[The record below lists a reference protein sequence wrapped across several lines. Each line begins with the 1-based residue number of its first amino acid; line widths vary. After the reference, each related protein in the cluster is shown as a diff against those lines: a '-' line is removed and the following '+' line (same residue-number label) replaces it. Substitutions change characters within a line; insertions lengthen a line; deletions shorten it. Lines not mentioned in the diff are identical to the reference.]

1 MESNKK
7 FKTQH
12 VKKQRNQVDRNE
24 VWMKRK
30 EKVIQEYNNLIDT

>member
-12 VKKQRNQVDRNE
+12 VKKQRNQVE

-30 EKVIQEYNNLIDT
+30 EKVIQEYNNLIDK